1 MRFRGTS
8 SPTPY
13 WNKKSQLR
21 MILMIAALAVVL
33 ISIQTASNPNFW
45 AIWFP
50 EETPASEPVET
61 VRPKIGTGS
70 LYSPRKSVLEGD
82 EILISTSGTSQNEQA
97 SAPDSEEQFTE
108 AETDPSSS
116 LPELKMET
124 GPRKVPVDPERMH
137 SIEDNAVGIRPKEA
151 EAFYY
156 LLDHAA
162 HVPLDELVRAGE
174 SNVAREALLNSPD
187 FFRGKPIL
195 LEGEIRRLQIMDATP
210 NIYKIDRYFDAWIL
224 PRATGNIP
232 WHVVSLEVEGR
243 LPIEES
249 ISDSVRVRISGYFF
263 KLEGYAANSGLQVTP
278 VLVARKIEF
287 VPPPAENPIV
297 SEDSNLWMWLFVG
310 FCVVFAVAIWS
321 VVLSTRGYRKTRAY
335 RKQALEPEG
344 DLSEIAGQESFQPE
358 SHLQQ
363 MLDRDERDE

>member
-1 MRFRGTS
+1 M
-8 SPTPY
+8 
-13 WNKKSQLR
+13 L
-21 MILMIAALAVVL
+21 LMIGALALVL
-33 ISIQTASNPNFW
+33 IAIQTASNPNFW

-50 EETPASEPVET
+50 EETSATEPAEAEA

-70 LYSPRKSVLEGD
+70 LSGPRKSVLEGD
-82 EILISTSGTSQNEQA
+82 EVLIVASGTSQNE
-97 SAPDSEEQFTE
+97 PDSPQALEEPPLET
-108 AETDPSSS
+108 ETDSPST
-116 LPELKMET
+116 LPELKAET
-124 GPRKVPVDPERMH
+124 GPREVSVDLERLH
-137 SIEDNAVGIRPKEA
+137 SIEDNAVGIRPNEA

-162 HVPLDELVRAGE
+162 HVPLDELVRAGT
-174 SNVAREALLNSPD
+174 SNVAREALLNSPG

-195 LEGEIRRLQIMDATP
+195 LEGEIRRLQIMEATP
-210 NIYKIDRYFDAWIL
+210 NIYDIDRYFEAWIF

-232 WHVVSLEVEGR
+232 WHVVSLEADSR

-249 ISDSVRVRISGYFF
+249 ITNSVRVRVSGYFF

-287 VPPPAENPIV
+287 VPPPPENPIV
-297 SEDSNLWMWLFVG
+297 SEESNLWIWLFAG

-321 VVLSTRGYRKTRAY
+321 VVLSTRGSRKTRTY
-335 RKQALEPEG
+335 RKQAIEAEG

-363 MLDRDERDE
+363 MLDRDERAE